1 MDPIA
6 PVRGRNHVR
15 MMPNE
20 PENIPGDSELIL
32 PLAAHKRRVPRPQK
46 LAENFG
52 HSFPGIRGNPRE
64 GPVDIGPG
72 GKPDSPDFI
81 AAPSEVEFDFG
92 NETHKGEGVEV
103 ADTKE
108 GRLYVFELTSRGY
121 RLP

>member
-1 MDPIA
+1 MARKPNASPTETA
-6 PVRGRNHVR
+6 PRQELSVPP
-15 MMPNE
+15 PNMQ
-20 PENIPGDSELIL
+20 ELSI
-32 PLAAHKRRVPRPQK
+32 
-46 LAENFG
+46 
-52 HSFPGIRGNPRE
+52 GIIGM